1 VIVLKRRGVQLV
13 EEALLLV
20 VAIVTLSLLVGGIQ
34 GVLTKAGDFTSSIWT
49 DISKALDGLFGFLW
63 HW

>member
-1 VIVLKRRGVQLV
+1 MNKRGVQLV

-34 GVLTKAGDFTSSIWT
+34 GVLAKAGTFTSTIWD
-49 DISKALDGLFGFLW
+49 DISKALNGLFGFLW

>member
-1 VIVLKRRGVQLV
+1 MERRGAQLV

-20 VAIVTLSLLVGGIQ
+20 VAVVTLSLLVGGIQ
-34 GVLTKAGDFTSSIWT
+34 GVLTKAGGLTSSIWT
-49 DISKALDGLFGFLW
+49 DISNALDGLFGFLW

>member
-1 VIVLKRRGVQLV
+1 M

-20 VAIVTLSLLVGGIQ
+20 VAVVTLSLLVGGIQ
-34 GVLTKAGDFTSSIWT
+34 GVLTKAGGLTSSIWT
-49 DISKALDGLFGFLW
+49 DISNALDGLFGFLW

>member
-1 VIVLKRRGVQLV
+1 MKKRGVQLV

-20 VAIVTLSLLVGGIQ
+20 VAIVTLSLLVGGIE
-34 GVLTKAGDFTSSIWT
+34 GVLTKAGTFTSSIWT
-49 DISKALDGLFGFLW
+49 DISGALNNLFGFLW

>member
-1 VIVLKRRGVQLV
+1 MNRKGAQLV

-20 VAIVTLSLLVGGIQ
+20 VAVVTLSLLVGGIQ
-34 GVLTKAGDFTSSIWT
+34 GVLTRAGGLTGSIWN
-49 DISKALDGLFGFLW
+49 DISKALDSLFGFLW